1 MKAPDKIYAYMP
13 DDDYVGTCSTK
24 KEEPHEYVNTVY
36 IRKDA
41 ILEWA
46 DEQEKELEYGISA
59 DAYKLALDMLREK
72 LNSL

>member
-1 MKAPDKIYAYMP
+1 MKAPEKIYIDGFSAFA
-13 DDDYVGTCSTK
+13 T
-24 KEEPHEYVNTVY
+24 EPIKNGITY

-41 ILEWA
+41 LLKWA

>member
-1 MKAPDKIYAYMP
+1 MKAPDKIYINGFSAFA
-13 DDDYVGTCSTK
+13 
-24 KEEPHEYVNTVY
+24 TVPVKNGVEY
-36 IRKDA
+36 IRKEA
-41 ILEWA
+41 ILKWA